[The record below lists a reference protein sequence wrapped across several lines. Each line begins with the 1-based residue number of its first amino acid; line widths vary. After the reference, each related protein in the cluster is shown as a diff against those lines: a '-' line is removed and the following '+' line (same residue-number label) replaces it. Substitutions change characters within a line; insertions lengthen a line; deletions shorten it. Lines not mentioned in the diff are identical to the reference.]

1 MIRTAVFFCG
11 FWFLTAL
18 PALAAAPT
26 DWPQFRGPT
35 QDGDAQTAQL
45 PVEWSAD
52 KSLVW
57 RKEMPGF
64 GASSPVVFGGRLY
77 VTYYDGYG
85 LSEEEPGEKQ
95 NLRRHLMC
103 LDKDSGQVIWDESN
117 DENVEKAADYKGFIA
132 LHGFASSTPV
142 VDDTGI
148 YVYYGTG
155 GAACYSHD
163 GKLQW
168 QKVLGD
174 KTHAFGTANSPVLYE
189 DLVII
194 NGFVECGAIVA
205 LDKKTGQERW
215 RFDQVN
221 RAWNTPCL
229 VAVDGK
235 HELVFSSE
243 GTIRALDPATGKELW
258 FCKGIDDYICPSVIA
273 HDGIVYAIGARK
285 STAVA
290 IKAGGEG
297 DVSESHRLWEQGKGS
312 NVSSPVYYDG
322 NLYWA
327 SEGKGIVYCADAKT
341 GEIKYEERLEPRPGR
356 IYASPIVADGKLY
369 YVSRDAGAFV
379 LPAKPEFSLLA
390 HNEISDDDS
399 IFNGSPAVSGGKMY
413 LRSNKF
419 LYCIAK

>member
-1 MIRTAVFFCG
+1 MLA
-11 FWFLTAL
+11 
-18 PALAAAPT
+18 ALAAQAASPT
-26 DWPQFRGPT
+26 DWPQFRGPQ
-35 QDGDAQTAQL
+35 QDGDAGSAELPIEWGAQQN
-45 PVEWSAD
+45 V
-52 KSLVW
+52 VW
-57 RKEMPGF
+57 RKPMPGF
-64 GASSPVVFGGRLY
+64 GASSPVVIGDRIY

-95 NLRRHLMC
+95 NLKRHLRC
-103 LDKDSGQVIWDESN
+103 VDKASGELIWDQAN
-117 DENVEKAADYKGFIA
+117 DENADKAADYRGFIA

-142 VDDTGI
+142 VDESGV

-155 GAACYSHD
+155 GAALYSHD
-163 GKLQW
+163 GKRVW
-168 QKVLGD
+168 QKVLGE

-215 RFDQVN
+215 RYDQVE

-235 HELVFSSE
+235 YELVFSSE

-258 FCKGIDDYICPSVIA
+258 FCQGIDDYICPSVIA
-273 HDGIVYAIGARK
+273 HEGIVFAIGARK

-290 IKAGGEG
+290 IRAGGRG
-297 DVSESHRLWEQGKGS
+297 DVSQTHRLWEQGKGS

-327 SEGKGIVYCADAKT
+327 SEGKGIVYCADAKS
-341 GEIKYEERLEPRPGR
+341 GEIQYEQRLEPRPGR
-356 IYASPIVADGKLY
+356 IYASPIVAQGKLY
-369 YVSRDAGAFV
+369 YVSRDAGAYV
-379 LPAKPEFSLLA
+379 LSAAPEYNLLS
-390 HNEISDDDS
+390 HNVIADDDS
-399 IFNGSPAVSGGKMY
+399 IFNGSPAISGDKMY
-413 LRSNKF
+413 LRSDKF

>member
-11 FWFLTAL
+11 IWLLTA
-18 PALAAAPT
+18 PVALAAQPT
-26 DWPQFRGPT
+26 DWPQFRGPR
-35 QDGDAQTAQL
+35 QDGDAGSAQL
-45 PVEWSAD
+45 PVEWSEEENI
-52 KSLVW
+52 VW
-57 RKEMPGF
+57 RKPMPGF
-64 GASSPVVFGGRLY
+64 GASSPIVFGDRIY
-77 VTYYDGYG
+77 ITYYNGYG
-85 LSEEEPGEKQ
+85 LSEEEPGEKGDLQ
-95 NLRRHLMC
+95 RHLMC
-103 LDKDSGQVIWDESN
+103 VNKASGDLIWDEAN
-117 DENVEKAADYKGFIA
+117 TENADKAADYRGFIA

-142 VDDTGI
+142 ADDTGI
-148 YVYYGTG
+148 YVYYGSG
-155 GAACYSHD
+155 GAAAYSHE
-163 GKLQW
+163 GKLLW

-189 DLVII
+189 DLVIL

-229 VAVDGK
+229 VAVDGQ
-235 HELVFSSE
+235 HELVFSSQ

-258 FCKGIDDYICPSVIA
+258 FCAGIDDYICPSVIA

-290 IKAGGEG
+290 IKAGGRG
-297 DVSESHRLWEQGKGS
+297 DVSETHRLWEQDKGS
-312 NVSSPVYYDG
+312 NVSSPVYFEG
-322 NLYWA
+322 HLYWA

-369 YVSRDAGAFV
+369 YVSRDAGAYV
-379 LPAKPEFSLLA
+379 LAASPEFKLLA
-390 HNEISDDDS
+390 HNVLSGDDG

-413 LRSNKF
+413 LRSDKF
-419 LYCIAK
+419 LYCIGN

>member
-1 MIRTAVFFCG
+1 MIRTAVFSCG
-11 FWFLTAL
+11 VWMLA
-18 PALAAAPT
+18 ALAAQAASPT
-26 DWPQFRGPT
+26 DWPQFRGPQ
-35 QDGDAQTAQL
+35 QDGDAGSAELPIEWGAQQN
-45 PVEWSAD
+45 V
-52 KSLVW
+52 VW
-57 RKEMPGF
+57 RKPMPGF
-64 GASSPVVFGGRLY
+64 GASSPVVIGDRIY

-95 NLRRHLMC
+95 NLKRHLRC
-103 LDKDSGQVIWDESN
+103 VDKASGELIWDQAN
-117 DENVEKAADYKGFIA
+117 DENADKAADYRGFIA

-142 VDDTGI
+142 VDESGV

-155 GAACYSHD
+155 GAALYSHD
-163 GKLQW
+163 GKRVW
-168 QKVLGD
+168 QKVLGE

-215 RFDQVN
+215 RYDQVE

-235 HELVFSSE
+235 YELVFSSE

-258 FCKGIDDYICPSVIA
+258 FCQGIDDYICPSVIA
-273 HDGIVYAIGARK
+273 HEGIVFAIGARK

-290 IKAGGEG
+290 IRAGGRG
-297 DVSESHRLWEQGKGS
+297 DVSQTHRLWEQGKGS

-327 SEGKGIVYCADAKT
+327 SEGKGIVYCADAKS
-341 GEIKYEERLEPRPGR
+341 GEIQYEQRLEPRPGR
-356 IYASPIVADGKLY
+356 IYASPIVAQGKLY
-369 YVSRDAGAFV
+369 YVSRDAGAYV
-379 LPAKPEFSLLA
+379 LSAAPEYNLLS
-390 HNEISDDDS
+390 HNVIADDDS
-399 IFNGSPAVSGGKMY
+399 IFNGSPAISGDKMY
-413 LRSNKF
+413 LRSDKF